1 MVRAHSNCPQRHLAD
16 AIGHGLGCHDVPG
29 RAALIGVASLALLR
43 ALQANAATYVVD
55 TTGDPGPALTTSLRQ
70 AIYQANGAPNNI
82 VAFDP
87 ALNGS
92 TITLTQGEIA
102 IEQPMYLAGPGAGQL
117 TISGNDS
124 SRIFDI
130 YTASNTPIGVTLT
143 GLRLTHG
150 HVGGSLGG
158 AIATSNVSLTVQD
171 SVFDYNYARQ
181 GGGAIYL
188 RSDSGVA
195 SKSKLTRTTLAH
207 NSAEAVIG
215 RGGAI
220 AATRGDTLQIIDS
233 VISTNTASDSAGGFF
248 YDVAST
254 TVDDSLITGNSATL
268 GTSGGLNFFH
278 DASSGVTSDVAING
292 STISANSSTIHGG
305 GLTLINVVATLIG
318 DTISSNSTGYEG
330 GGIFVFD
337 STSPT
342 ATQLNLF
349 QSTVSGN
356 TADSFG
362 GGIDVAGAASVNIV
376 RSLIAFNGV
385 YSPSLGTGG
394 GGLAL
399 EYAKTSSSIYNS
411 TFYGNY
417 AYNNGGGIGIFN
429 AATGNSTTISGT
441 TIAGNLTFNYSGNGI
456 LGAGTPQIYG
466 CIIAN
471 NSSHAGNVDVD
482 GSFQESYS
490 LIRNTGTATV
500 TIGPAHNKNGQ
511 DPLLGPL
518 TVNGGPT
525 LTMLPALASPAL
537 DAGGSSL
544 FGTDQRG
551 LPRNVNGH
559 RDMGAVE
566 RQYPED
572 VIFRDGFATP

>member
-1 MVRAHSNCPQRHLAD
+1 MRAHDNFRQRNLPD
-16 AIGHGLGCHDVPG
+16 AIGHELRCNDVRG
-29 RAALIGVASLALLR
+29 RAVRIGVAGLALLP
-43 ALQANAATYVVD
+43 ALQVNAATYVVD
-55 TTGDPGPALTTSLRQ
+55 TTGDPGPALSTSLRQ
-70 AIYQANGAPNNI
+70 AIVQANAGPNNF
-82 VAFDP
+82 VEFAP
-87 ALNGS
+87 SLNGS
-92 TITLTQGEIA
+92 TITLAQGEIA
-102 IEQPMYLAGPGAGQL
+102 INQPMYLVGPGADKL
-117 TISGNDS
+117 TISGNDA

-130 YTASNTPIGVTLT
+130 STVSSTPIGVTLA

-150 HVGGSLGG
+150 HVGSGLGG
-158 AIATSNVSLTVQD
+158 AIATSNVSLTVLD
-171 SVFDYNYARQ
+171 SVFDYNYARN

-188 RSDSGVA
+188 RSGSGVA
-195 SKSKLTRTTLAH
+195 SESKLTRTMLAH
-207 NSAEAVIG
+207 NSADTVVG
-215 RGGAI
+215 RGGGI
-220 AATRGDTLQIIDS
+220 AAARGDTLQIIDS
-233 VISTNTASDSAGGFF
+233 AISANTASDSAGGFF

-254 TVDDSLITGNSATL
+254 TINDCLITGNSATL
-268 GTSGGLNFFH
+268 GTSGGLNLFH
-278 DASSGVTSDVAING
+278 DAFSGVTSDVAINT

-305 GLTLINVVATLIG
+305 GLTLINVVATLTG

-337 STSPT
+337 STTPT

-362 GGIDVAGAASVNIV
+362 GGIAVAGAASVTISH
-376 RSLIAFNGV
+376 SLIAFNGV
-385 YSPSLGTGG
+385 YSPSIGTGG

-399 EYAKTSSSIYNS
+399 EYAKTSSSIDNS

-417 AYNNGGGIGIFN
+417 AYNNGGGIGIFD

-471 NSSHAGNVDVD
+471 NSSHAGTVDVD

-518 TVNGGPT
+518 AVNGGPT
-525 LTMLPALASPAL
+525 LTILPALASPAL
-537 DAGGSSL
+537 DAGGSSSS
-544 FGTDQRG
+544 GTDQRG

-559 RDMGAVE
+559 RDMGSVE

-572 VIFRDGFATP
+572 VIFRDGFGST